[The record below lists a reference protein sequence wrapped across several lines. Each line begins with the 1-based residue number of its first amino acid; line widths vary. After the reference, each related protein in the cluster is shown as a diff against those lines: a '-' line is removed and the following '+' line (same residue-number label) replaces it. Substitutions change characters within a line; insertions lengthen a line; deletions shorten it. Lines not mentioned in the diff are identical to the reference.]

1 MRTILLR
8 LGLLALILVVILML
22 GTIGFMVLESRSP
35 FEALYFSMVTI
46 ATVGYGDITPV
57 TTGGRIL
64 AMFII
69 VTGVGTF
76 TTFLLSIGG
85 LFLERRENKVRQ
97 ERMNVLIDLFYSE
110 IGNHLLELLSRSD
123 ANIGLIR
130 EKISV
135 TTEWQDEQFKELR
148 NIIQVHK
155 YELDKSSIELPAIKA
170 FLQGKTDLLMRLLE
184 NPSLIEHE
192 LFTNLL
198 RATFHLREELV
209 SRQELVN
216 CVDSDKAHLT
226 SDAKRVYGML
236 LQLWFRY
243 ISDLKKRYPYLFS
256 YAIRNNPLNEK
267 RSVIVI

>member
-1 MRTILLR
+1 
-8 LGLLALILVVILML
+8 V
-22 GTIGFMVLESRSP
+22 
-35 FEALYFSMVTI
+35 VTI
-46 ATVGYGDITPV
+46 ASVGYGDITPI
-57 TTGGRIL
+57 TAGGRIL
-64 AMFII
+64 AMLII

-76 TTFLLSIGG
+76 TTFLLSIGSM
-85 LFLERRENKVRQ
+85 FLERRENKTRQ

-110 IGNHLLELLSRSD
+110 IGNQLLGLLSHSD

-130 EKISV
+130 EKIAV
-135 TTEWQDEQFKELR
+135 ITEWQDKEFIELR

-155 YELDKSSIELPAIKA
+155 YELDKSNIELPAIKT

-198 RATFHLREELV
+198 RATFHLRGELV

-216 CVDSDKAHLT
+216 CVESDKAHLT
-226 SDAKRVYGML
+226 NDAQRVYGML
-236 LQLWFRY
+236 AQLWFRY
-243 ISDLKKRYPYLFS
+243 ISDLKRRYPYLFS

-267 RSVIVI
+267 SSVIVI